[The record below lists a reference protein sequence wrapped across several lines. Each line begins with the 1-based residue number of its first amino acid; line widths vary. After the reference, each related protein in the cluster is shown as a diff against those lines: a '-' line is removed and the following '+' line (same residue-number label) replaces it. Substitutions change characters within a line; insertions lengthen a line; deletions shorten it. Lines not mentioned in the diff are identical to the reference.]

1 MPQNKDLK
9 RVVRSRMQKTGESYT
24 AARTQLTRK
33 KTRRKAAVSVAL
45 GDVMLPD
52 GYEKLAG
59 YTDATIQAKTG
70 CNWAKWV
77 YVLDKAGAMNMTH
90 TEVAELVHTKWK
102 VPGWWTQAVTVGY
115 ERIKGL
121 RARGQRLSGAWE
133 ATKSKTFNVPVDELF
148 AAWADAKTRGR
159 WLPEKITVRKAT
171 KNRSIRITWPD
182 DTSVEVWFQAKG
194 EKSIAGVQH
203 VKLSSKADQE
213 ARKRYWADRLA
224 ALNDLL
230 TG

>member
-9 RVVRSRMQKTGESYT
+9 RLVRSRMQKTGESYT

-33 KTRRKAAVSVAL
+33 KTKAKAKTVVAMN
-45 GDVMLPD
+45 VVLPD

-59 YTDATIQAKTG
+59 YTNAIIEARTG
-70 CNWAKWV
+70 CNWEKWV
-77 YVLDKAGAMNMTH
+77 YVLDKAGAMDMSH
-90 TEVAELVHTKWK
+90 TAIAELVHTKWK

-121 RARGQRLSGAWE
+121 RAKGQRRSGAWE
-133 ATKSKTFNVPVDELF
+133 ATKSKTFNVPIDELF
-148 AAWADAKTRGR
+148 EAWADARTRKR
-159 WLPEKITVRKAT
+159 WLPEKLTVRKAT
-171 KNRSIRITWPD
+171 KNRSIRITWAD

-203 VKLSSKADQE
+203 TKLTSKADADE
-213 ARKRYWADRLA
+213 RKKFWAERLA
-224 ALNDLL
+224 ALSDLL